1 MYFRFPD
8 RRLLPPGEAGLR
20 HRLAPLSALLP
31 AGRAAQ
37 HCLTGIRT
45 LSDAPGN
52 RKPQVYPSL
61 LSCQTQRMVACP
73 RCGEANPDRA
83 RFCLACGTP
92 LEGPAPAREM
102 RKTVT
107 IVFTDVIDS
116 TPLGEQLDAE
126 TYRRVI
132 SRYFIEVSRV
142 LEHHGGTVEK
152 FIGDAVMAAF
162 GVPVVHEDD
171 ALRAVRAAGELRE
184 ALAALNEELRAEYGI
199 ELGTRTGINT
209 GEVIAGDPSDG
220 HAFATGDAV
229 VVAQRL
235 EAAASPGEILI
246 GDATHRLVRNAVL
259 AEPLDPLDLKGK
271 SEPVRAWRLLG
282 VVAGAPAVAR
292 RLDAPMV
299 GRENELSRLRAAF
312 EQAVRDQSA
321 RLVTVLGPAG
331 IGKSRLARELLAEV
345 RDEATVVTGRCLP
358 YGEGITYW
366 PLRDV
371 VREATGGL
379 SRSGLDELL
388 VGEPDA
394 ARIAGQVAA
403 AIGIGESSAAPEET
417 MWAVRRLFEHM
428 ARQRPLIV
436 GFDDLQWAEPTFV
449 ELIEY
454 VIGWTREAPVLI
466 LCLARPDLFDRH
478 PEWHSVGESIML
490 TPLSHLESEELLGHL
505 QGETDVDPELLNR
518 ITVASEGNPLF
529 VEQLLA
535 MIAENGAATGDL
547 AIPPSIH
554 ALLAARLDRLAPDE
568 RAVIEGAAVVG
579 REFWRGAISELVSPL
594 DRGAVGASLMTL
606 ARKEFIEPARSIFPA
621 EDGFRFR
628 HILIRDAAYLG
639 VPKETRADL
648 HERFA
653 GWLEGSGGESA
664 AELDE
669 IVGYHLE
676 QAHGYRKELG
686 PLGQGGEELASRAG
700 EKLAA
705 AARRALGD
713 PAAAA
718 SLMSRAVSLLP
729 KDHPRRGELLVE
741 LAGALMTIGAFERAD
756 EVAAELAEMLNTA
769 QAAGDVRLEM
779 RALIEREFFK
789 VFTAQ
794 EVSSSV
800 PEVTARA
807 IPVLEEAGDHLGLSR
822 AWRLRGEVAVLA
834 GHWGARVEALERAL
848 EHARQAGDAREQ
860 ATLVGLLAMALYF
873 GPTPAGDAID
883 RCTNLLAE
891 ASEHTV
897 EAAIWS
903 SLAGLLAMRGD
914 FDEARRL
921 WQAAA
926 GHYEELGLEYRRAV
940 RSTIGADIET
950 LAGNPDAAERELRW
964 GYEFLERMGEKG
976 ARVVVAAY
984 LADALCHAGRDDEA
998 AEYAD
1003 IVAELAASDDVVPQA
1018 LCRCVRAKLFARQ
1031 GDADRAEELAREAT
1045 TMVEGMDFPDLQALT
1060 LLSLA
1065 EVLDAA
1071 GKEEESAEI
1080 ADRAQ
1085 ALYEKKGNVAAGRR
1099 RVSEINTEGSP
1110 Q

>member
-1 MYFRFPD
+1 
-8 RRLLPPGEAGLR
+8 
-20 HRLAPLSALLP
+20 
-31 AGRAAQ
+31 
-37 HCLTGIRT
+37 
-45 LSDAPGN
+45 
-52 RKPQVYPSL
+52 
-61 LSCQTQRMVACP
+61 
-73 RCGEANPDRA
+73 
-83 RFCLACGTP
+83 
-92 LEGPAPAREM
+92 M

-107 IVFTDVIDS
+107 IVFTDLIDS

-162 GVPVVHEDD
+162 GIPVVHEDD

-184 ALAALNEELRAEYGI
+184 ALAALNEQLRTEYGI
-199 ELGTRTGINT
+199 EIGMRTGIST
-209 GEVIAGDPSDG
+209 GEVVAGDPSGG
-220 HAFATGDAV
+220 HAFVTGEAV

-235 EAAASPGEILI
+235 EATASPGEILI

-259 AEPLDPLDLKGK
+259 AEPLDPLALKGK

-299 GRENELSRLRAAF
+299 GRENELSQLRTAF
-312 EQAVRDQSA
+312 EQAVRDQTA
-321 RLVTVLGPAG
+321 RLVTVLGTAG
-331 IGKSRLARELLAEV
+331 IGKSRLAKELLTEI
-345 RDEATVVTGRCLP
+345 RDEATVLTGSCLP

-366 PLRDV
+366 PLRDI
-371 VREATGGL
+371 VRDAAGGL
-379 SRSGLDELL
+379 RRSGLDELL
-388 VGEPDA
+388 AGEPDGE
-394 ARIAGQVAA
+394 RIAGQVAA
-403 AIGIGESSAAPEET
+403 AVGVGDGSAAPEET
-417 MWAVRRLFEHM
+417 MWAVRRLFERI
-428 ARQRPLIV
+428 ARRQPLIV
-436 GFDDLQWAEPTFV
+436 GFDDLQWAEPTFLD
-449 ELIEY
+449 LIEY
-454 VIGWTREAPVLI
+454 VLGWTREAPILI
-466 LCLARPDLFDRH
+466 LCLARPDLLDRH
-478 PEWHSVGESIML
+478 PAWHSLGESIML
-490 TPLSHLESEELLGHL
+490 TPLSHLEAEELLGYL
-505 QGETDVDPELLNR
+505 RGETEVDAALLNR
-518 ITVASEGNPLF
+518 ITEAAEGNPLY

-554 ALLAARLDRLAPDE
+554 ALLAARLDRLAPGD
-568 RAVIEGAAVVG
+568 RAVIEGAAVIG
-579 REFWRGAISELVSPL
+579 KEFWRGAIGELVSGV

-606 ARKEFIEPARSIFPA
+606 ARKEFIEPARSIFPT

-639 VPKETRADL
+639 VSKETRAEL

-653 GWLEGSGGESA
+653 GWLERSAGERA

-676 QAHGYRKELG
+676 QSHRYREELG
-686 PLGQGGEELASRAG
+686 PLGHGGAQLAARAG
-700 EKLAA
+700 ERLAA
-705 AARRALGD
+705 AGRRAVVRGGD
-713 PAAAA
+713 AAAA
-718 SLMSRAVSLLP
+718 SSLITRAVSLLP
-729 KDHPRRGELLVE
+729 SDHPLRGELLVE
-741 LAGALMTIGAFERAD
+741 LASLLMSIGAFEHAD
-756 EVAAELAEMLNTA
+756 EVVGDALRTAKAAD
-769 QAAGDVRLEM
+769 DVRLEM

-794 EVSSSV
+794 EVTSSV

-807 IPVLEEAGDHLGLSR
+807 IPVLEEAEDHLGLAR

-834 GHWGARVEALERAL
+834 GRWGARVEAVERAL
-848 EHARQAGDAREQ
+848 EHARKASDAREE

-873 GPTPAGDAID
+873 GPTPAGDAIA
-883 RCTNLLAE
+883 RCTDLLE
-891 ASEHTV
+891 EVSEHSI

-914 FDEARRL
+914 FAEARRL
-921 WQAAA
+921 WASA
-926 GHYEELGLEYRRAV
+926 GERYEELGLAYRRAV
-940 RSTIGADIET
+940 RCTIGADIET
-950 LAGNPDAAERELRW
+950 LAGDPDAAEQELRQ
-964 GYEFLERMGEKG
+964 GYETLERMGEKG
-976 ARVVVAAY
+976 ARVVVASY
-984 LADALCHAGRDDEA
+984 LADTLCRAGRDDEA

-1003 IVAELAASDDVVPQA
+1003 IVAELAAGDDVVPQA
-1018 LCRCVRAKLFARQ
+1018 LCRCVRAKLFARH
-1031 GDADRAEELAREAT
+1031 GEADRAEKLAREAVA
-1045 TMVEGMDFPDLQALT
+1045 MVERMDFPDLQALT

-1071 GKEEESAEI
+1071 GKGAESAEF

-1099 RVSEINTEGSP
+1099 MVSETNTEGRP

>member
-1 MYFRFPD
+1 
-8 RRLLPPGEAGLR
+8 
-20 HRLAPLSALLP
+20 
-31 AGRAAQ
+31 
-37 HCLTGIRT
+37 
-45 LSDAPGN
+45 
-52 RKPQVYPSL
+52 
-61 LSCQTQRMVACP
+61 
-73 RCGEANPDRA
+73 
-83 RFCLACGTP
+83 
-92 LEGPAPAREM
+92 M

-107 IVFTDVIDS
+107 VVFTDVIDS
-116 TPLGEQLDAE
+116 TPLGERFDPE
-126 TYRRVI
+126 TYRRMI
-132 SRYFIEVSRV
+132 SRYFIEISRV

-162 GVPVVHEDD
+162 GIPVVHEDD
-171 ALRAVRAAGELRE
+171 ALRAVRAAGEMRE
-184 ALAALNEELRAEYGI
+184 ALAALNEELRAEYGV

-209 GEVIAGDPSDG
+209 GEVVAGDPAGG
-220 HAFATGDAV
+220 HAFVTGEAV

-235 EAAASPGEILI
+235 EATASPGEILI
-246 GDATHRLVRNAVL
+246 GDATHRLVRDAVL

-271 SEPVRAWRLLG
+271 SEPVRAWRLLA

-299 GRENELSRLRAAF
+299 GRENELSQLRAAF
-312 EQAVRDQSA
+312 EQAVRDQTA
-321 RLVTVLGPAG
+321 RLVTVLGTAG
-331 IGKSRLARELLAEV
+331 IGKSRLATELLTEI
-345 RDEATVVTGRCLP
+345 RDEATVLIGRCLP

-366 PLRDV
+366 PLRDI
-371 VREATGGL
+371 VRDAAGGL
-379 SRSGLDELL
+379 RRSGLDELL
-388 VGEPDA
+388 AGEPDGE
-394 ARIAGQVAA
+394 RIAGQVAA
-403 AIGIGESSAAPEET
+403 AVGVGDGSASPEET
-417 MWAVRRLFEHM
+417 MWAVRRLFEHI
-428 ARQRPLIV
+428 ARQKPLIV
-436 GFDDLQWAEPTFV
+436 GFDDLQWAEPAFV

-454 VIGWTREAPVLI
+454 VVGWTREAPILI
-466 LCLARPDLFDRH
+466 LCLARPDLLDRH
-478 PEWHSVGESIML
+478 PAWHSLGESIML
-490 TPLSHLESEELLGHL
+490 TPLSRLQAEELLGHL
-505 QGETDVDPELLNR
+505 RGETEVDDTLLVR
-518 ITVASEGNPLF
+518 ITEAAEGNPLF

-568 RAVIEGAAVVG
+568 RAVIDGAAVIG
-579 REFWRGAISELVSPL
+579 KEFWRGAIGELVSGV
-594 DRGAVGASLMTL
+594 DRGTVGASLMTL
-606 ARKEFIEPARSIFPA
+606 ARKEFIEPARSIFPT

-648 HERFA
+648 HERFS
-653 GWLEGSGGESA
+653 GWLERSSGESA

-676 QAHGYRKELG
+676 QAHRYREELG
-686 PLGQGGEELASRAG
+686 PLGEGGTQLAARAG
-700 EKLAA
+700 ERLAA
-705 AARRALGD
+705 AGRRAVVRGGD
-713 PAAAA
+713 AAAA
-718 SLMSRAVSLLP
+718 SSLITRAVSLLP
-729 KDHPRRGELLVE
+729 NDHPLRGELLVE
-741 LAGALMTIGAFERAD
+741 LASLLMTIGAFERVD
-756 EVAAELAEMLNTA
+756 EVVGDALSTAE
-769 QAAGDVRLEM
+769 AAGDARLEM

-807 IPVLEEAGDHLGLSR
+807 IPVLEEAGDHLGLAR

-848 EHARQAGDAREQ
+848 EHARLATDAREE

-873 GPTPAGDAID
+873 GPTPAEDAIA
-883 RCTNLLAE
+883 RCTDLLADV
-891 ASEHTV
+891 SEHTI

-914 FDEARRL
+914 FAEARRL
-921 WQAAA
+921 WGAA
-926 GHYEELGLEYRRAV
+926 GERYEELGLGYRRAV
-940 RSTIGADIET
+940 RCTIGADIEA
-950 LAGNPDAAERELRW
+950 LAGDAHAAEQELRR
-964 GYEFLERMGEKG
+964 GYETLEHMGEKG

-984 LADALCHAGRDDEA
+984 LADTLCRAGRDDEA

-1003 IVAELAASDDVVPQA
+1003 IVAELAAGDDVVPQA
-1018 LCRCVRAKLFARQ
+1018 LCRCVRAKLFARHRE
-1031 GDADRAEELAREAT
+1031 ADRAEELAREAVG
-1045 TMVEGMDFPDLQALT
+1045 MVEGMDFPDLQALT

-1071 GKEEESAEI
+1071 GKGGESSEI
-1080 ADRAQ
+1080 VDRAQ

-1099 RVSEINTEGSP
+1099 MVSETNTEGRP

>member
-1 MYFRFPD
+1 
-8 RRLLPPGEAGLR
+8 
-20 HRLAPLSALLP
+20 
-31 AGRAAQ
+31 
-37 HCLTGIRT
+37 
-45 LSDAPGN
+45 
-52 RKPQVYPSL
+52 
-61 LSCQTQRMVACP
+61 
-73 RCGEANPDRA
+73 
-83 RFCLACGTP
+83 
-92 LEGPAPAREM
+92 M

-116 TPLGEQLDAE
+116 TPLGERLDAE

-162 GVPVVHEDD
+162 GIPIVHEDD
-171 ALRAVRAAGELRE
+171 ALRAVRAASELRE
-184 ALAALNEELRAEYGI
+184 ALAALNEQLRAEYGV
-199 ELGTRTGINT
+199 ELGMRTGINT

-229 VVAQRL
+229 AVAQRL

-246 GDATHRLVRNAVL
+246 GDTTHRLVRNAVL
-259 AEPLDPLDLKGK
+259 TEPLAPLDLKGK

-299 GRENELSRLRAAF
+299 GRESELAELRAAF
-312 EQAVRDQSA
+312 EQAVRDQAA

-331 IGKSRLARELLAEV
+331 IGKSRLANELLTEI
-345 RDEATVVTGRCLP
+345 REEATVLSGRCLP

-371 VREATGGL
+371 VRDAAGGL
-379 SRSGLDELL
+379 RRNGLDELL
-388 VGEPDA
+388 AGEPDGE
-394 ARIAGQVAA
+394 RIAGQVAA
-403 AIGIGESSAAPEET
+403 AIGVGDDSAAPEET
-417 MWAVRRLFEHM
+417 MWAVRRLFEHI
-428 ARQRPLIV
+428 ARQQPLIV
-436 GFDDLQWAEPTFV
+436 GFDDLQWAEPAFV

-454 VIGWTREAPVLI
+454 VLGWTREAPILI
-466 LCLARPDLFDRH
+466 LCLARPDLLDRH
-478 PEWHSVGESIML
+478 PAWRSIGESIML
-490 TPLSHLESEELLGHL
+490 EPLSHLEAEELLGHL
-505 QGETDVDPELLNR
+505 RGETEVDPTLLNR
-518 ITVASEGNPLF
+518 ITEAAEGNPLF

-554 ALLAARLDRLAPDE
+554 ALLAARLDRLPPDE
-568 RAVIEGAAVVG
+568 REVIEGAAVIG
-579 REFWRGAISELVSPL
+579 KEFWRGAIGELVSGV

-606 ARKEFIEPARSIFPA
+606 ARKEFIEPARSIFPT

-628 HILIRDAAYLG
+628 HILIRDAAYLAL
-639 VPKETRADL
+639 PKETRADL
-648 HERFA
+648 HVRFA
-653 GWLEGSGGESA
+653 GWLERNERAG
-664 AELDE
+664 ELDE

-676 QAHGYRKELG
+676 QAHRYREELG
-686 PLGQGGEELASRAG
+686 PLGQGGAELAARAG
-700 EKLAA
+700 ERLAA
-705 AARRALGD
+705 AGRRAAARGGD
-713 PAAAA
+713 LPAAS
-718 SLMSRAVSLLP
+718 SLISRAVSLLP
-729 KDHPRRGELLVE
+729 KDDPRRGELLME
-741 LAGALMTIGAFERAD
+741 LASLRMTMGDFERAD
-756 EVAAELAEMLNTA
+756 EVAAELDEVLSTA
-769 QAAGDVRLEM
+769 KAAGDLRLEM

-800 PEVTARA
+800 PEVTAQA
-807 IPVLEEAGDHLGLSR
+807 IPVLEEAGDHLGLAR

-834 GHWGARVEALERAL
+834 GHWGARVEAVERAL
-848 EHARQAGDAREQ
+848 EHARHASDAREE

-873 GPTPAGDAID
+873 GPTPAGDAIA
-883 RCTNLLAE
+883 RCTDLLE
-891 ASEHTV
+891 DVSGHSI

-914 FDEARRL
+914 FVEARRL
-921 WQAAA
+921 WAAA
-926 GHYEELGLEYRRAV
+926 GEQFDELGLGYRRAV

-950 LAGNPDAAERELRW
+950 LAGDPDAAEQELRR
-964 GYEFLERMGEKG
+964 GYETLERMGEKG

-984 LADALCHAGRDDEA
+984 LADTLCRAGRDHEA

-1003 IVAELAASDDVVPQA
+1003 IVAELAAADDVVPQA

-1031 GDADRAEELAREAT
+1031 GEADRAEELAREAVA
-1045 TMVEGMDFPDLQALT
+1045 MVEGMDFPDLQALT

-1071 GKEEESAEI
+1071 GKEAESAEPV
-1080 ADRAQ
+1080 DRAQ
-1085 ALYEKKGNVAAGRR
+1085 ALYEKKGNVAAERR
-1099 RVSEINTEGSP
+1099 MVSETNTEGRLE
-1110 Q
+1110 

>member
-1 MYFRFPD
+1 
-8 RRLLPPGEAGLR
+8 
-20 HRLAPLSALLP
+20 
-31 AGRAAQ
+31 
-37 HCLTGIRT
+37 
-45 LSDAPGN
+45 
-52 RKPQVYPSL
+52 
-61 LSCQTQRMVACP
+61 
-73 RCGEANPDRA
+73 
-83 RFCLACGTP
+83 
-92 LEGPAPAREM
+92 M

-116 TPLGEQLDAE
+116 TPLGEKLDAE

-162 GVPVVHEDD
+162 GIPVVHEDD
-171 ALRAVRAAGELRE
+171 ALRAVRAAGEMRE
-184 ALAALNEELRAEYGI
+184 ALAALNEQLRAEYGI

-229 VVAQRL
+229 AVAQRL

-246 GDATHRLVRNAVL
+246 GDTTHRLVRNAVL
-259 AEPLDPLDLKGK
+259 TEPLDPLELKGK
-271 SEPVRAWRLLG
+271 SKPVRAWRLLG

-299 GRENELSRLRAAF
+299 GRENELSHLRAAF
-312 EQAVRDQSA
+312 EHAVRDQA
-321 RLVTVLGPAG
+321 PRLVTVLGTAG
-331 IGKSRLARELLAEV
+331 IGKSRLAKELLTEI
-345 RDEATVVTGRCLP
+345 RDEATVLIGRCLP

-371 VREATGGL
+371 VRDAAGGL

-388 VGEPDA
+388 AGDPDRD
-394 ARIAGQVAA
+394 RIAGQVAA
-403 AIGIGESSAAPEET
+403 AIGIGDGSASPEET
-417 MWAVRRLFEHM
+417 MWAVRRLFEHLS
-428 ARQRPLIV
+428 RQRPLIV
-436 GFDDLQWAEPTFV
+436 CFDDLQWAEPAFV

-454 VIGWTREAPVLI
+454 VVGWSREAPILI

-478 PEWHSVGESIML
+478 PEWHAVGESIML
-490 TPLSHLESEELLGHL
+490 APLSPLEAEELLGHL
-505 QGETDVDPELLNR
+505 QGETEVDSELQSR
-518 ITVASEGNPLF
+518 ITEAAEGNPLF

-535 MIAENGAATGDL
+535 MIAENGTATGDL

-568 RAVIEGAAVVG
+568 RAVIEGAAVIG
-579 REFWRGAISELVSPL
+579 KEFWRGAIGELVTV
-594 DRGAVGASLMTL
+594 DRGSVGASLMTL

-653 GWLEGSGGESA
+653 GWLESSSGESA
-664 AELDE
+664 SELDE

-676 QAHGYRKELG
+676 QAHRYREELG
-686 PLGQGGEELASRAG
+686 PLGQGGAELAARAG
-700 EKLAA
+700 ERLAA
-705 AARRALGD
+705 AGRRAFVRGGD
-713 PAAAA
+713 AAAA
-718 SLMSRAVSLLP
+718 SSLLTRAVSLLP
-729 KDHPRRGELLVE
+729 KDHPGRGELLLE
-741 LAGALMTIGAFERAD
+741 LASVLMTIGAFERAD
-756 EVAAELAEMLNTA
+756 EVVRDALSTAKAA
-769 QAAGDVRLEM
+769 DDDRLEM

-807 IPVLEEAGDHLGLSR
+807 MPVFEEAEDHLGLAR
-822 AWRLRGEVAVLA
+822 AWRLRGEVAVLG
-834 GHWGARVEALERAL
+834 GHWGARVETLERAL
-848 EHARQAGDAREQ
+848 EYARQAGDEREQ
-860 ATLVGLLAMALYF
+860 ATLVGNLAMALYF
-873 GPTPAGDAID
+873 GPTPAEDAIA
-883 RCTNLLAE
+883 RCADLLE
-891 ASEHTV
+891 EVSEHTI

-903 SLAGLLAMRGD
+903 SLAGLHAMRED

-921 WQAAA
+921 WTAA
-926 GHYEELGLEYRRAV
+926 GERFEELGLAYRRAV
-940 RSTIGADIET
+940 RCTIGADIEL
-950 LAGNPDAAERELRW
+950 LAGDPDAAERELRW

-984 LADALCHAGRDDEA
+984 LADTLCRAGRDDEA
-998 AEYAD
+998 AAYAD
-1003 IVAELAASDDVVPQA
+1003 IVAELSASDDVVPQA
-1018 LCRCVRAKLFARQ
+1018 LCRCVRAKLFARD
-1031 GDADRAEELAREAT
+1031 GEADRAENLAREAAA
-1045 TMVEGMDFPDLQALT
+1045 MVEDMDFPDLQALT

-1065 EVLDAA
+1065 EVLNTTGKAA
-1071 GKEEESAEI
+1071 ESAPIVE
-1080 ADRAQ
+1080 RAQ
-1085 ALYEKKGNVAAGRR
+1085 ALYAKKGNVAAGRR
-1099 RVSEINTEGSP
+1099 IVSEINSEGRP
-1110 Q
+1110 R

>member
-1 MYFRFPD
+1 
-8 RRLLPPGEAGLR
+8 
-20 HRLAPLSALLP
+20 
-31 AGRAAQ
+31 
-37 HCLTGIRT
+37 
-45 LSDAPGN
+45 
-52 RKPQVYPSL
+52 
-61 LSCQTQRMVACP
+61 
-73 RCGEANPDRA
+73 
-83 RFCLACGTP
+83 
-92 LEGPAPAREM
+92 M

-152 FIGDAVMAAF
+152 FIGDAVMAVF
-162 GVPVVHEDD
+162 GIPVVHEDD
-171 ALRAVRAAGELRE
+171 ALRAVRAAGEMRE
-184 ALAALNEELRAEYGI
+184 ALGALNQELRAEYGI

-209 GEVIAGDPSDG
+209 GEVVAGDPSGG
-220 HAFATGDAV
+220 HAFVTGEAV

-259 AEPLDPLDLKGK
+259 TEPLDPLDLKGK
-271 SEPVRAWRLLG
+271 SEPVLSWRLLG

-299 GRENELSRLRAAF
+299 GRENELSQLRAAF
-312 EQAVRDQSA
+312 EQAVRDQTA
-321 RLVTVLGPAG
+321 HLVTVLGSAG
-331 IGKSRLARELLAEV
+331 IGKSRLAKELLTEI
-345 RDEATVVTGRCLP
+345 RDEATVLIGRCLP

-366 PLRDV
+366 PLRDI
-371 VREATGGL
+371 VRDAAGGL
-379 SRSGLDELL
+379 RRSGLDELL
-388 VGEPDA
+388 AGEPDGE
-394 ARIAGQVAA
+394 RIAGQVAA
-403 AIGIGESSAAPEET
+403 AIGVGDDSAAPEET
-417 MWAVRRLFEHM
+417 MWAVRRLFEHI

-454 VIGWTREAPVLI
+454 VLGWAREAPILI
-466 LCLARPDLFDRH
+466 LCLARPDLLDRH
-478 PEWHSVGESIML
+478 PAWHSLGESIML
-490 TPLSHLESEELLGHL
+490 APLSHLEAEELLDHL
-505 QGETDVDPELLNR
+505 RGETEVDDTLLGR
-518 ITVASEGNPLF
+518 ITEAAEGNPLF

-568 RAVIEGAAVVG
+568 RAVIEGAAVIG
-579 REFWRGAISELVSPL
+579 KEFWRGAIGELVSGVE
-594 DRGAVGASLMTL
+594 RGAVGASLMTL
-606 ARKEFIEPARSIFPA
+606 ARKEFIEPARSIFPT

-653 GWLEGSGGESA
+653 GWLERSSGESA

-676 QAHGYRKELG
+676 QAHRYREELG
-686 PLGQGGEELASRAG
+686 PLGRGGAQLAARAG
-700 EKLAA
+700 ERLAA
-705 AARRALGD
+705 AGRRAVVRGGD
-713 PAAAA
+713 AVAA
-718 SLMSRAVSLLP
+718 SALITRAVSLLP
-729 KDHPRRGELLVE
+729 DDHPLRGELLVE
-741 LAGALMTIGAFERAD
+741 LASLLMTIGGFERTD
-756 EVAAELAEMLNTA
+756 EVVGDALSTA
-769 QAAGDVRLEM
+769 KAAGDVRLEM

-807 IPVLEEAGDHLGLSR
+807 IPVLEEAEDHLGLAR

-834 GHWGARVEALERAL
+834 GHWGARVESLERAL
-848 EHARQAGDAREQ
+848 EHARQATDAREE
-860 ATLVGLLAMALYF
+860 ATLVGHLAMALYF
-873 GPTPAGDAID
+873 GPTPAGDAIA
-883 RCTNLLAE
+883 RCTDLLE
-891 ASEHTV
+891 EVSEHTI

-914 FDEARRL
+914 FVEARRL
-921 WQAAA
+921 WGSA
-926 GHYEELGLEYRRAV
+926 GERFDELGLGYRRAV
-940 RSTIGADIET
+940 RCTIGADIET
-950 LAGNPDAAERELRW
+950 LAGDPDAAEQELRR
-964 GYEFLERMGEKG
+964 GYETLEQMGEKG

-984 LADALCHAGRDDEA
+984 LADTLCRAGRDDEA

-1003 IVAELAASDDVVPQA
+1003 IVAELAAGDDVVPQA
-1018 LCRCVRAKLFARQ
+1018 LCRCVRAKLFARH
-1031 GDADRAEELAREAT
+1031 GEADRAEKLAREAT
-1045 TMVEGMDFPDLQALT
+1045 AMVEGMDFPDLQALT
-1060 LLSLA
+1060 LLCLA

-1071 GKEEESAEI
+1071 GKGAESAETV
-1080 ADRAQ
+1080 DRAR

-1099 RVSEINTEGSP
+1099 MVSETNTEGRP

>member
-1 MYFRFPD
+1 
-8 RRLLPPGEAGLR
+8 
-20 HRLAPLSALLP
+20 
-31 AGRAAQ
+31 
-37 HCLTGIRT
+37 
-45 LSDAPGN
+45 
-52 RKPQVYPSL
+52 
-61 LSCQTQRMVACP
+61 
-73 RCGEANPDRA
+73 
-83 RFCLACGTP
+83 
-92 LEGPAPAREM
+92 M

-116 TPLGEQLDAE
+116 TPLGERLDAE

-162 GVPVVHEDD
+162 GIPVVHEDD
-171 ALRAVRAAGELRE
+171 ALRAVRAAGELRD
-184 ALAALNEELRAEYGI
+184 ALAALNEQLRAEYGV

-209 GEVIAGDPSDG
+209 GEVIAGDPSEG

-229 VVAQRL
+229 AVAQRL

-259 AEPLDPLDLKGK
+259 TEPLDPLDLKGK

-299 GRENELSRLRAAF
+299 GRENELGQLRAAF
-312 EQAVRDQSA
+312 EEAVRDQTA

-331 IGKSRLARELLAEV
+331 IGKSRLANELLTEI
-345 RDEATVVTGRCLP
+345 RDEATVLEGRCLP

-371 VREATGGL
+371 VRDAAGGL
-379 SRSGLDELL
+379 RRSGLDELL
-388 VGEPDA
+388 AGEPDA
-394 ARIAGQVAA
+394 ERIAGQVAA
-403 AIGIGESSAAPEET
+403 AVGVGDDSGAPEET
-417 MWAVRRLFEHM
+417 MWAVRRLFEHI
-428 ARQRPLIV
+428 ARRQPLIV
-436 GFDDLQWAEPTFV
+436 GFDDLQWAEPTFLD
-449 ELIEY
+449 LIEY
-454 VIGWTREAPVLI
+454 LAGWTREAPILI
-466 LCLARPDLFDRH
+466 LCLARPDLLDRQ
-478 PEWHSVGESIML
+478 PAWHALGESIML
-490 TPLSHLESEELLGHL
+490 TPLSHLEAEELLGHL
-505 QGETDVDPELLNR
+505 RGETEVDPALLNR
-518 ITVASEGNPLF
+518 ITEAAEGNPLF

-535 MIAENGAATGDL
+535 MIAENGTATGDL

-568 RAVIEGAAVVG
+568 RTVIEGAAVIG
-579 REFWRGAISELVSPL
+579 KEFWRGAIGELVGGVE
-594 DRGAVGASLMTL
+594 RGAVGASLMTL

-653 GWLEGSGGESA
+653 GWLERSAGESA

-676 QAHGYRKELG
+676 QAHRYREELG
-686 PLGQGGEELASRAG
+686 PLGRGGADLAARAG
-700 EKLAA
+700 ERLAA
-705 AARRALGD
+705 AGRRAVVRGGD
-713 PAAAA
+713 AAAA
-718 SLMSRAVSLLP
+718 SSLITRAVSLLP
-729 KDHPRRGELLVE
+729 SDHPLRGELLVE
-741 LAGALMTIGAFERAD
+741 LTSLLMTIGAFERAD
-756 EVAAELAEMLNTA
+756 EVVGEALSTA
-769 QAAGDVRLEM
+769 KAAGDVRLEM

-794 EVSSSV
+794 EVTSSV

-807 IPVLEEAGDHLGLSR
+807 IPVLEEAEDHLGLAW

-834 GHWGARVEALERAL
+834 GHWGDRVEALERAL
-848 EHARQAGDAREQ
+848 EQARQATDAREQ
-860 ATLVGLLAMALYF
+860 ATLVGLLTMALYF
-873 GPTPAGDAID
+873 GPTPAGDAIA
-883 RCTNLLAE
+883 RCTDLLE
-891 ASEHTV
+891 EVSEHSI

-914 FDEARRL
+914 FAEARRL
-921 WQAAA
+921 WASA
-926 GHYEELGLEYRRAV
+926 GERYEELGLGYRRAV
-940 RSTIGADIET
+940 RCTIGADIET
-950 LAGNPDAAERELRW
+950 LAGDPDAAEQELRR
-964 GYEFLERMGEKG
+964 GYETLERMGEKG

-984 LADALCHAGRDDEA
+984 LADTLCRAGRDDEA

-1003 IVAELAASDDVVPQA
+1003 IVAELAAGDDVVPQA
-1018 LCRCVRAKLFARQ
+1018 LCRCVRAKLFARH
-1031 GDADRAEELAREAT
+1031 AEAEQAEKVAREAVA
-1045 TMVEGMDFPDLQALT
+1045 MVEGMDFPDLQALT

-1071 GKEEESAEI
+1071 GKGAESAEFSN
-1080 ADRAQ
+1080 RAQ
-1085 ALYEKKGNVAAGRR
+1085 ALYERKGNVAAGRR
-1099 RVSEINTEGSP
+1099 IVSEVNTEGSP